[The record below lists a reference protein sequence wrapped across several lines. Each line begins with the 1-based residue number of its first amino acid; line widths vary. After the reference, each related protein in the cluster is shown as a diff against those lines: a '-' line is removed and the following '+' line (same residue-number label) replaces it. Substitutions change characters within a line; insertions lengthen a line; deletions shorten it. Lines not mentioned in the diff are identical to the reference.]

1 MRKKLMLT
9 AALALSLA
17 ACGQNGSD
25 SYSAAEYDG
34 AAAPMPAPEMARS
47 EFSFDV
53 PPPPP
58 PPAPPP
64 VMDGQPQDQ
73 QAPGQTGDP
82 NANADAARQI
92 AYTYSYG
99 FRVPTDN
106 LEAMQNA
113 HKAACEAAG
122 PATCYIEQSNIS
134 GLGEDY
140 ANGYMRIRASTQWI
154 ETFRNAIPENLEPFD
169 ATLDSSESTAED
181 LTTRIIDTT
190 SMLESRKTLRDRLQ
204 QLLADR
210 PGKLSDL
217 LEIERELARVQQEID
232 STESIL
238 AAMKLRVSMSVLTLN
253 YQARYSAVSESIW
266 RPLGDAFEGF
276 LGNVVRSFA
285 ALVNL
290 ISGLL
295 VWVILLGG
303 LVWLALWRLGKRRKG
318 ARKPDSSP
326 KSPTPTAG

>member
-1 MRKKLMLT
+1 MRTKLMVAAGLT
-9 AALALSLA
+9 LVLAG
-17 ACGQNGSD
+17 CGQGGD
-25 SYSAAEYDG
+25 GYSSAEYD
-34 AAAPMPAPEMARS
+34 APMAAPEMARS
-47 EFSFDV
+47 DMAFA
-53 PPPPP
+53 P

-64 VMDGQPQDQ
+64 VMDVVEEQAGGQPAPQ
-73 QAPGQTGDP
+73 QAPGGDP
-82 NANADAARQI
+82 NANPDAARQI

-140 ANGYMRIRASTQWI
+140 ANGFMRIRASTAWI
-154 ETFRNAIPENLEPFD
+154 ETFRAAIPDNLEPFG
-169 ATLDSSESTAED
+169 ATLDSSDSTAED

-210 PGKLSDL
+210 PGRLSDL
-217 LEIERELARVQQEID
+217 LEIERELARVQQQID

-295 VWVILLGG
+295 VWVVLLGG
-303 LVWLALWRLGKRRKG
+303 IAWLVIWRWRKRSKTRK
-318 ARKPDSSP
+318 AASSAAN
-326 KSPTPTAG
+326 AGG

>member
-1 MRKKLMLT
+1 MHTKPMIAAGL
-9 AALALSLA
+9 ALALA
-17 ACGQNGSD
+17 ACGQDGAN
-25 SYSAAEYDG
+25 SYSEAEFDG
-34 AAAPMPAPEMARS
+34 AMAPMPTSEMASRDMAFAS
-47 EFSFDV
+47 PS
-53 PPPPP
+53 PPPP
-58 PPAPPP
+58 
-64 VMDGQPQDQ
+64 MDMVEEQGGLQ
-73 QAPGQTGDP
+73 QGGQTGEP
-82 NANADAARQI
+82 VATPGEERQI

-122 PATCYIEQSNIS
+122 PATCYIEQSNIN

-140 ANGYMRIRASTQWI
+140 ASGFMRIRASASWI
-154 ETFRNAIPENLEPFD
+154 ENFRDAIPENLEPFGAELD
-169 ATLDSSESTAED
+169 ASDSTAED

-190 SMLESRKTLRDRLQ
+190 SMLNSRKTLRDRLQ

-217 LEIERELARVQQEID
+217 LEIERELARVQQQID

-238 AAMKLRVSMSVLTLN
+238 AAMKQRVSMSVLTLN

-266 RPLGDAFEGF
+266 RPLGNAFEDF
-276 LGNVVRSFA
+276 LGNVIGSFA

-290 ISGLL
+290 VSGLL
-295 VWVILLGG
+295 VWVLLLGG
-303 LVWLALWRLGKRRKG
+303 LVWVVLWRWGKRRK
-318 ARKPDSSP
+318 AKRTPESPP
-326 KSPTPTAG
+326 KSAPTT